1 MAATM
6 GRLAKADPLLAMVV
20 ATRESVP
27 IEVQQQL
34 AASGDATILERLAA
48 NPQTDGVVLG
58 RIAGTNAATAAS
70 VARHPNA
77 PPDALASLAASADPA
92 VRMALLEHP
101 KVPVATLSRL
111 AADMDAD
118 VRKAL
123 AKTRHLRRLPPDDLA
138 RLIADP
144 DVDVRADLPGHDAVL
159 SVEQLTILAHD
170 NSPEVR
176 QAVARALS
184 EQALWQQVP
193 VGAAEPRAPLLATL
207 LKDAVAAVRFAALPG
222 VSAAEQDEFVASLP
236 EAERARVGAELA
248 KSTRSVTLMMRAA
261 NNDVADATAVAENPA
276 SHPPCSNAC

>member
-118 VRKAL
+118 VRK
-123 AKTRHLRRLPPDDLA
+123 RWPRRGIYA
-138 RLIADP
+138 VCRRTIS
-144 DVDVRADLPGHDAVL
+144 RA
-159 SVEQLTILAHD
+159 
-170 NSPEVR
+170 
-176 QAVARALS
+176 
-184 EQALWQQVP
+184 
-193 VGAAEPRAPLLATL
+193 
-207 LKDAVAAVRFAALPG
+207 
-222 VSAAEQDEFVASLP
+222 
-236 EAERARVGAELA
+236 
-248 KSTRSVTLMMRAA
+248 
-261 NNDVADATAVAENPA
+261 
-276 SHPPCSNAC
+276 